1 MPRSLSTTLVLV
13 TFATFI
19 VTQAAAVSFN
29 DEQRF
34 ELQAERG
41 LGDKSY
47 APYEVACPSDETW
60 VRNATTGLATA
71 EQDYID
77 QRKSLVDAAVE
88 KMMAARGLDNPPRVP
103 NIGVALSGGGYRA
116 MLVGL
121 GGVMGLM
128 NESSEAASSGTGGW
142 LEATNYMAGL
152 SGGSWAVG
160 SFVANGGALPSTLIQ
175 DLYEID
181 SNLIF
186 PSTGKIAFYT
196 ELFTESKAK
205 FDKGFSVQLTDIWGL
220 AIGAHVMPDDFQL
233 DKTPNFTLSNL
244 AQAVP
249 AYANASLPMPIIIAA
264 EREPG
269 ELVIAENAT
278 VYEFTPYEFGSWA
291 FGSDFKSPGAFTPME
306 FLGTSLDDGAANG
319 TCWKGYDQLSFAMG
333 TSATLF
339 NAAFLELNGTDTG
352 LLGDFLKDIL
362 EDLGDDQ
369 LDVSRVPNPF
379 ASINSGDNPVSAF
392 DFITL
397 IDAGETNQNV
407 PLEPLIEPTRNL
419 DAIIA
424 FDASGDTDTTWPNG
438 SAPRTTFERAQ
449 VLAQYQNVNVRMPEV
464 PSVNGFVNGG
474 FNSRP
479 TFFGCNDTD
488 TPILV
493 FVPSYPW
500 TSASN
505 TSTFQLEY
513 STDEALEV
521 MLSGMRS
528 LTLNGTVESW
538 PTCLACA
545 LSDRAFEYTSA
556 NRSSTCQSCFDT
568 WCWDGTDNTTEPA
581 TYTPGIGDVP
591 PWLVEQGLV

>member
-1 MPRSLSTTLVLV
+1 
-13 TFATFI
+13 
-19 VTQAAAVSFN
+19 
-29 DEQRF
+29 
-34 ELQAERG
+34 
-41 LGDKSY
+41 
-47 APYEVACPSDETW
+47 
-60 VRNATTGLATA
+60 
-71 EQDYID
+71 
-77 QRKSLVDAAVE
+77 
-88 KMMAARGLDNPPRVP
+88 
-103 NIGVALSGGGYRA
+103 
-116 MLVGL
+116 
-121 GGVMGLM
+121 
-128 NESSEAASSGTGGW
+128 
-142 LEATNYMAGL
+142 
-152 SGGSWAVG
+152 
-160 SFVANGGALPSTLIQ
+160 
-175 DLYEID
+175 
-181 SNLIF
+181 
-186 PSTGKIAFYT
+186 
-196 ELFTESKAK
+196 
-205 FDKGFSVQLTDIWGL
+205 
-220 AIGAHVMPDDFQL
+220 MPDDFQL
-233 DKTPNFTLSNL
+233 DKTPNFTLPNL

-269 ELVIAENAT
+269 ELVFAENAT

-306 FLGTSLDDGAANG
+306 FLGTSLEMALQMGRAG
-319 TCWKGYDQLSFAMG
+319 KVTTSFREERCAMG

-339 NAAFLELNGTDTG
+339 NGAFLELNGTDTG
-352 LLGDFLKDIL
+352 LLGDFLNDIL

-379 ASINSGDNPVSAF
+379 ASFNSGDNPVSAF

-397 IDAGETNQNV
+397 LNAGETDQNVV

-424 FDASGDTDTTWPNG
+424 FDASGDTDTTWPKW
-438 SAPRTTFERAQ
+438 
-449 VLAQYQNVNVRMPEV
+449 LPEV

-474 FNSRP
+474 FNSSP

-528 LTLNGTVESW
+528 LTLNGTVKSW

-545 LSDRAFEYTSA
+545 LSDRVFEYTSA

-568 WCWDGTDNTTEPA
+568 WCWDGTGLIIRPSR
-581 TYTPGIGDVP
+581 PLIRQ
-591 PWLVEQGLV
+591 EQGAYLLGWWSRDWFKGTR

>member
-1 MPRSLSTTLVLV
+1 MPRPLPAMVALV
-13 TFATFI
+13 TFATLL
-19 VTQAAAVSFN
+19 TTRTLAAPSGV
-29 DEQRF
+29 QRVQ
-34 ELQAERG
+34 LQAERG

-47 APYEVACPSDETW
+47 APYEVPCPTSDAW
-60 VRNATTGLATA
+60 VRNATTGLASA
-71 EQDYID
+71 EQDYIN
-77 QRKSLVDAAVE
+77 QRKNLVESAVQ
-88 KMMAARGLDNPPRVP
+88 KTMVARGLDNPPRTP
-103 NIGVALSGGGYRA
+103 NIGVAISGGGYRT

-160 SFVANGGALPSTLIQ
+160 SFVANGGALPSKLLE
-175 DLYEID
+175 DLYNLD

-186 PSTGKIAFYT
+186 PSSDKIAFYT
-196 ELFTESKAK
+196 ELFTESNAK
-205 FDKGFSVQLTDIWGL
+205 MDQGFPVQLTDIWGL
-220 AIGAHVMPDDFQL
+220 AIGAHVMPDDHQL

-244 AQAVP
+244 DLKVP
-249 AYANASLPMPIIIAA
+249 AYANASLPLPIIIAA

-269 ELVIAENAT
+269 ELLIAENAT
-278 VYEFTPYEFGSWA
+278 VYELTPYEFGSWA
-291 FGSDFKSPGAFTPME
+291 FGSDYKSPGAFTPMQY
-306 FLGTSLDDGAANG
+306 LGTSLNNGTTTG

-339 NAAFLELNGTDTG
+339 NAAFLELNGTNTD
-352 LLGDFLKDIL
+352 LFGDFLKDIL
-362 EDLGDDQ
+362 QDLGNDE

-379 ASINSGDNPVSAF
+379 ASFNPDLNPVSSF
-392 DFITL
+392 DYITL
-397 IDAGETNQNV
+397 IDAGETNQNL
-407 PLEPLIEPTRNL
+407 PLEPFIQQTRKL

-449 VLAQYQNVNVRMPEV
+449 VLSQYQNMQVRMPEV
-464 PSVNGFVNGG
+464 PSENGFVNGG

-488 TPILV
+488 TPMLV
-493 FVPSYPW
+493 YIPSYPW
-500 TSASN
+500 SVASN
-505 TSTFQLEY
+505 TSTFQLQY
-513 STDEALEV
+513 STDEALDV

-528 LTLNGTVESW
+528 LTLNGTVDTW

-545 LSDRAFEYTSA
+545 LTDRAFEYTNS
-556 NRSSTCQSCFDT
+556 NRSSACQACFDT
-568 WCWDGTDNTTEPA
+568 WCWDGSDNTTEPA
-581 TYTPGIGDVP
+581 VYAPEIGSVP
-591 PWLVEQGLV
+591 LWLVEQRLAQ